1 MFRRMVILR
10 EFKEC
15 GRSVPPDET
24 NIGHFGGS
32 AKNVCRLSNWHTPKQ
47 LAILSCDKIVQHV
60 LIVEVQDFLFQL
72 FLGAG
77 LIRIH

>member
-1 MFRRMVILR
+1 MRVERV
-10 EFKEC
+10 K
-15 GRSVPPDET
+15 GVWGAVPPDET
-24 NIGHFGGS
+24 NIEHFRGHAHF
-32 AKNVCRLSNWHTPKQ
+32 VCHLSDWHTPRQ
-47 LAILSCDKIVQHV
+47 LVILSCDKIVQHV